1 MSKPLEPEV
10 AVEVWEADDELVVGV
25 GVSVNIVISVTV
37 RKPANVR
44 LIISVVNVL
53 TVVQRA
59 GGGPVVIGG
68 PLVVVM
74 VGVRLAA
81 GEI

>member
-1 MSKPLEPEV
+1 M

-25 GVSVNIVISVTV
+25 GVSVIIVISVSVSV
-37 RKPANVR
+37 RKPANVQ

-59 GGGPVVIGG
+59 GGGSVVIGG

>member
-53 TVVQRA
+53 TVV
-59 GGGPVVIGG
+59 
-68 PLVVVM
+68 
-74 VGVRLAA
+74 
-81 GEI
+81 